1 VVRFTASVTSLLTSL
16 RRIRVSAVLLVVV
29 VTAVAVTVRETITVK
44 KVRIYYV
51 TAKKSKI

>member
-1 VVRFTASVTSLLTSL
+1 VTSLLTSL